1 MKRYGVEESGR
12 KWADVEDCGGFWLN
26 IPKWDNIPERDGVS
40 HTTYCEILC
49 NARYMEMIS
58 F

>member
-1 MKRYGVEESGR
+1 MEESGQ
-12 KWADVEDCGGFWLN
+12 KWADVEDCGGFWVN
-26 IPKWDNIPERDGVS
+26 IPKWDNIPEWDGVS
-40 HTTYCEILC
+40 HTTYCGILC